1 MADVIIIFHFGLFLP
16 FSPHK
21 HPKNQYF
28 KKMKKK
34 NFKISLFYT
43 YVPKIMIRWCTVL
56 EYGAQSMDGQ
66 MDGRADKQTEKVTYR
81 GGCPT

>member
-1 MADVIIIFHFGLFLP
+1 
-16 FSPHK
+16 
-21 HPKNQYF
+21 
-28 KKMKKK
+28 
-34 NFKISLFYT
+34 
-43 YVPKIMIRWCTVL
+43 MIRWCTVL